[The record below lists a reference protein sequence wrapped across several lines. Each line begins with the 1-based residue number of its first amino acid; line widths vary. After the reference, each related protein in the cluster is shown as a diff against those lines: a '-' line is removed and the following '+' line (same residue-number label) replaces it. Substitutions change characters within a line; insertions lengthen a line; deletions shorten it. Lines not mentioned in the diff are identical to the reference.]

1 MAAKRKLEF
10 ENYTHVDEEVGSANV
25 HGIVTSLSPMKKS
38 KKGNNYYNGLLSD
51 GNNTM
56 GFVGFAPNHQTIFQE
71 FMHQRKCI
79 EICNCQIKKSGH
91 DSEKMELLVKGAT
104 KLSPS
109 GKSINVSSI
118 EFHNAQPKVITLNQ
132 VDDTESFTIITVDV
146 KVVR

>member
-10 ENYTHVDEEVGSANV
+10 DSYTQVDEEVGSANV

-56 GFVGFAPNHQTIFQE
+56 RFVGFAPNHQKFFQE
-71 FMHQRKCI
+71 FMQQRKPI
-79 EICNCQIKKSGH
+79 KICNCQIKKSSR
-91 DSEKMELLVKGAT
+91 DSEKMEPIVKGAT

-109 GKSINVSSI
+109 WKSTM
-118 EFHNAQPKVITLNQ
+118 FHQSNFRMHNLK
-132 VDDTESFTIITVDV
+132 
-146 KVVR
+146 